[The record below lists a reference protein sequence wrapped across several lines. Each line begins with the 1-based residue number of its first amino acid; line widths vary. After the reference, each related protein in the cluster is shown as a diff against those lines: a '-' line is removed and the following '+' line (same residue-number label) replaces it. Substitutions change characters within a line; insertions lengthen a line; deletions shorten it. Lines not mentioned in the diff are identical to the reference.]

1 MEKRELRAKSC
12 RREWIVSEVWS
23 VCVVV
28 VRRERA
34 FGVACVVSCRGESR
48 VILPLQGPERPTRR
62 PPLRRFYSCAR
73 DARAP
78 PRNGNATMAI
88 YSCFVLYRAATTRI
102 QRRFQFTDRCYCS
115 RAGQQRCAAARS
127 CFAIAAFATAIAAA
141 NAINGIDRR
150 RANSGAISSYSSTRP

>member
-1 MEKRELRAKSC
+1 MKRELRAKSC

-48 VILPLQGPERPTRR
+48 VVLTQGPERPTRR
-62 PPLRRFYSCAR
+62 PHVRKIVLFVRAT
-73 DARAP
+73 RAP
-78 PRNGNATMAI
+78 PRNGNAAMAI
-88 YSCFVLYRAATTRI
+88 YSCSVLYRAATTRI